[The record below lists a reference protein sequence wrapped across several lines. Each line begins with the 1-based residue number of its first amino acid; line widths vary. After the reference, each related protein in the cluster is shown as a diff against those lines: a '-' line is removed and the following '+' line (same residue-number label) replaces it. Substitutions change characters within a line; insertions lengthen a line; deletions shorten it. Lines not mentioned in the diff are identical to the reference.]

1 MEPLSRSERIP
12 VLPVRDLVLFPG
24 VIAPLYVG
32 RPRSL
37 KALEQAMLRE
47 KRIFV
52 VAQKQVGQDDPS
64 EDDLYE
70 IGTLCN
76 VLQMARLPDGTT
88 KILVEGLC
96 RCRIDS
102 LRLEEDYFI
111 ADLEG
116 IVETEEITDVLE
128 ALHRSVVEHF
138 ERYVTLH
145 PRIPGEVLMSVL
157 AADGMGLAADLI
169 ASHMVLKVPEKQD
182 LLETFV
188 PEERLES
195 LLKILL
201 RETDILELEHDIH
214 DRVRQEMEK
223 GQREYYLKEQLRV
236 IQDELGHGEGSNE
249 KEELLEKVRKARMP
263 AEVQKKAAKEVDRLS
278 KMPPMSAEATVVRTY
293 LDWLSS
299 LPWQKQSRDRLDIGL
314 AAQVLDEDHYG
325 LLEVKDRILEFLA
338 SRKMA
343 GQEMKGQVLCLVGP
357 PGVGKTSLARS
368 IARALNRQFVQMS
381 LGGMRDEAEIRGH
394 RRTYVGALPGRIIQ
408 KIHQAGTRN
417 PVLLLDEIDKVG
429 ADFRGDPAAA
439 LLEVLDPE
447 QNDHFTDHYLEVPF
461 DLSRVLFVT
470 TANAT
475 HPIPKALLD
484 RMETITLSGYL
495 AEEKKHIVRRHLLP
509 KVLREHGLKGD
520 DFSLSDPA
528 LERIIADYT
537 REAGVR
543 WLERHLARIARKVTR
558 ILVEAEEGQ
567 RVISRPLKI
576 GTDKLVRFL
585 GTPKSHRPDVPSSPT
600 VGAAVGLAWT
610 ETGGDVLV
618 IEAVRLK
625 GKGQITLTGNLGD
638 IMQESAKTALGCL
651 RSHDA
656 LFEGEDIDWESF
668 DLHLHVPE
676 GAIPKD
682 GPSAGITMALT
693 IASAFSARPI
703 RHDVALTG
711 ELTLLG
717 RVLPIGGVR
726 EKVLAARRQGI
737 RDVILPKAN
746 RADVADLPKWV
757 QKGMNFHFVEHLEE
771 VLRIALAKG
780 EDRR

>member
-1 MEPLSRSERIP
+1 MEPLSRNERIP
-12 VLPVRDLVLFPG
+12 ILPVRDIVLFPG

-47 KRIFV
+47 KKVFV
-52 VAQKQVGQDDPS
+52 VAQKQMREDDPA

-70 IGTLCN
+70 IGTLCHI
-76 VLQMARLPDGTT
+76 LQIARLPDGTT

-96 RCRIDS
+96 RCHVEAFRH
-102 LRLEEDYFI
+102 EDDFFV

-116 IVETEEITDVLE
+116 IVESEELSDVLE

-145 PRIPGEVLMSVL
+145 PRIPAEVLMPVL
-157 AADGMGLAADLI
+157 SAEGAGLAADLV
-169 ASHMVLKVPEKQD
+169 ASHMILKVSEKQT
-182 LLETFV
+182 LLETFS
-188 PEERLES
+188 PDERLEM

-236 IQDELGHGEGSNE
+236 IQDELGQGDGINE
-249 KEELLEKVRKARMP
+249 REELLTKVHKAKMSG
-263 AEVQKKAAKEVDRLS
+263 AVQKKAMKEVDRLS

-293 LDWLSS
+293 LDWLIS
-299 LPWQKQSRDRLDIGL
+299 LPWQKQSRDRLDIGM

-325 LLEVKDRILEFLA
+325 LREVKDRILEFLA

-368 IARALNRQFVQMS
+368 VARALNRQFVQMS

-447 QNDHFTDHYLEVPF
+447 QNGHFTDHYLEVPF

-470 TANAT
+470 TANAI

-484 RMETITLSGYL
+484 RMETIFLSGYV

-509 KVLREHGLKGD
+509 KVLREHGLKEGD
-520 DFSLSDPA
+520 IAFSDQA
-528 LERIIADYT
+528 LERIITDYT
-537 REAGVR
+537 QEAGVR
-543 WLERHLARIARKVTR
+543 RLEQQLARIARKVTR
-558 ILVEAEEGQ
+558 MLVEAEEENHAM
-567 RVISRPLKI
+567 VRPVKI
-576 GTDKLVRFL
+576 GTDKLIRFL
-585 GTPKSHRPDVPSSPT
+585 GTPKSHRTDIPQEPT
-600 VGAAVGLAWT
+600 IGAAVGLAWT

-618 IEAVRLK
+618 IEAVKLK
-625 GKGQITLTGNLGD
+625 GKGRITLTGNLGD
-638 IMQESAKTALGCL
+638 IMQESAKAALGCL
-651 RSHDA
+651 KSQAA
-656 LFEGEDIDWESF
+656 LLGSDEVPWEEL

-682 GPSAGITMALT
+682 GPSAGITMALA
-693 IASAFSARPI
+693 IASAFSNRPI
-703 RHDVALTG
+703 RHDVAMTG
-711 ELTLLG
+711 EMTLLG

-737 RDVILPKAN
+737 MDIILPRSN
-746 RADVADLPKWV
+746 RGDAGELPRWV
-757 QKGMNFHFVEHLEE
+757 QRGMSFHYVDTIDE
-771 VLRIALAKG
+771 VFDLALTAAG
-780 EDRR
+780 GP